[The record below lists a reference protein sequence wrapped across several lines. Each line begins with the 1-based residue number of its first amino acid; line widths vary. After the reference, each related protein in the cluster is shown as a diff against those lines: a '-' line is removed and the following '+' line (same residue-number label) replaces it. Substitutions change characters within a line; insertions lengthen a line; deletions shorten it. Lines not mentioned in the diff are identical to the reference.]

1 VVQFDGQ
8 TGRLR
13 NAVLHN
19 CRHAVVKGADVHEV
33 SRRAAAGVL
42 RIRVL
47 AGLGQATL
55 GKLIGRLPAGGWA
68 CSTFGFLLVRGLL
81 GLLGPCVGRGLQPQ
95 YRMISQRPSA
105 DRISGPRSTNTSS
118 STGVQRSKQPSRDAQ
133 PWEPADRR
141 PGLDDIHRPPP
152 PAAVRSEPDS
162 TSAPVIPIP
171 PNSRAAGKSQA
182 ASAG

>member
-19 CRHAVVKGADVHEV
+19 CRHAVVNGADVHEV

-55 GKLIGRLPAGGWA
+55 GKLIGRLPAGVGRA
-68 CSTFGFLLVRGLL
+68 RLL
-81 GLLGPCVGRGLQPQ
+81 GSCSFAVCSGF
-95 YRMISQRPSA
+95 SA
-105 DRISGPRSTNTSS
+105 RALAEASNRST
-118 STGVQRSKQPSRDAQ
+118 G
-133 PWEPADRR
+133 
-141 PGLDDIHRPPP
+141 
-152 PAAVRSEPDS
+152 
-162 TSAPVIPIP
+162 
-171 PNSRAAGKSQA
+171 
-182 ASAG
+182 

>member
-1 VVQFDGQ
+1 
-8 TGRLR
+8 
-13 NAVLHN
+13 
-19 CRHAVVKGADVHEV
+19 
-33 SRRAAAGVL
+33 
-42 RIRVL
+42 
-47 AGLGQATL
+47 
-55 GKLIGRLPAGGWA
+55 
-68 CSTFGFLLVRGLL
+68 
-81 GLLGPCVGRGLQPQ
+81 
-95 YRMISQRPSA
+95 MISQRPSA

-152 PAAVRSEPDS
+152 PAAVRSEPDR